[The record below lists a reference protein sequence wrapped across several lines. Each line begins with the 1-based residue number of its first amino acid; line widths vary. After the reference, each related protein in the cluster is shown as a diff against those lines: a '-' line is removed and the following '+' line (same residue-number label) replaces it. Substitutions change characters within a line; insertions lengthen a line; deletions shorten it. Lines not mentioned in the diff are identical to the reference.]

1 MLIGRAFAVR
11 QIHSSFCLNQKIPV
25 VLNTCKEHPKHFCQ
39 FTTFGCT
46 RNLRNPDL
54 AGGRAVSQPLRG
66 PSLDWKML
74 SKRLHRRL
82 MPYHKLGLLNWWSCG
97 VFILLSVHHA
107 EEVRTEIS
115 ALTSGQGESALLFF
129 SWKLGTLLQTMVIPP
144 AQAYSSLTH
153 CASECWE
160 KVVLKGLISCWN
172 WLWQSL
178 AQGKRILM
186 VQCVFRHW
194 VNPTNDEFHFHS
206 VPEHNGAHSLRK
218 T

>member
-1 MLIGRAFAVR
+1 MLTGRAFAVR
-11 QIHSSFCLNQKIPV
+11 QIHSSFCLNQNIPV

-54 AGGRAVSQPLRG
+54 AGGRTVSQPLCE

-74 SKRLHRRL
+74 SKRLHRLL

-115 ALTSGQGESALLFF
+115 ALTSGQGESAPCYQKGRSGDYEEVTNSVMLPCPWMTSCGSFPSLQPICLEKLRPDPSRFHLHTG
-129 SWKLGTLLQTMVIPP
+129 SARWKRHKQP
-144 AQAYSSLTH
+144 
-153 CASECWE
+153 
-160 KVVLKGLISCWN
+160 
-172 WLWQSL
+172 
-178 AQGKRILM
+178 R
-186 VQCVFRHW
+186 QC
-194 VNPTNDEFHFHS
+194 
-206 VPEHNGAHSLRK
+206 
-218 T
+218 